1 MSTTWICLFVSLML
15 GLFTGYFFVKM
26 MKLGMFAVG
35 AWLGYFISLILY
47 SAFLYK
53 IKSNPVEV
61 IF

>member
-1 MSTTWICLFVSLML
+1 MSTTWICLFVSVMF
-15 GLFTGYFFVKM
+15 GLFIGYLFVKIR
-26 MKLGMFAVG
+26 KIGMFAVG

-61 IF
+61 SF